1 MNRPGSAL
9 ADYRLLI
16 DGAEVAAESGQ
27 WLESLD
33 PASGEP
39 WARFPAAG
47 EAEVDAAVASAER
60 AMTSGP
66 WARMTATERGKR
78 LRALADLLA
87 ARADTLAAIETR
99 DTGKLLRETRPQIRY
114 VADYL
119 LYFAGAADKLEGATL
134 PIDKSDMLVMTL
146 REPIGVVAAIVP
158 WNSQLMLAVL
168 KLGPALAAGN
178 AVVLKASE
186 QAPAPLF
193 ELGRLCL
200 EAGIPP
206 GVVNV
211 ISGLGEPCGRALT
224 THPKVARI
232 AFTGGPATA
241 RQVVRNS
248 AENLALT
255 TLELGGKSPI
265 VVFDDADLDTAA
277 NAIVAGNFGASG
289 QSCVAGTRVL
299 LQKGVREAVLERV
312 VARARTI
319 RVGDPH
325 DLSSE
330 MGPLA
335 TRAQLERVERAVAAA
350 QTEGARL
357 LTGGAPPPGAKGWYY
372 QPTVLDCPHQQ
383 ITTVREE
390 LFGPVL
396 SALAF
401 ETEDEAVALANETPY
416 GLASG
421 VFTRDL
427 GRALRVMKR
436 IRAGIVWIN
445 TYRAVSPM
453 APFGGFGQSG
463 LGREAGH
470 ESLLDY
476 TRTKTVWINTS
487 TQPLGDPFVM
497 R

>member
-1 MNRPGSAL
+1 MSTL
-9 ADYRLLI
+9 ETYRLLI
-16 DGAEVAAESGQ
+16 DGAWVEAADGQ
-27 WLESLD
+27 WLESLN
-33 PASGEP
+33 PASGQP

-47 EAEVDAAVASAER
+47 EAEVEAAVAAAQR
-60 AMTSGP
+60 AMTGGP
-66 WARMTATERGKR
+66 WARLTATQRGKLLRR
-78 LRALADLLA
+78 LSDLMAEQADRLAEV
-87 ARADTLAAIETR
+87 ETR
-99 DTGKLLRETRPQIRY
+99 DTGKLIRETRAQIRY

-134 PIDKSDMLVMTL
+134 PIDKSEMLVMTL

-224 THPKVARI
+224 SHPGVARI
-232 AFTGGPATA
+232 AFTGGPKTA

-265 VVFDDADLDTAA
+265 VVFEDADLDTAA

-299 LQKGVREAVLERV
+299 LQAAIHDEVLRRV
-312 VARARTI
+312 AQRAATI
-319 RVGDPH
+319 RIGDPL
-325 DLSSE
+325 DPASE

-335 TRAQLERVERAVAAA
+335 TRAQLDHVERAVAAA
-350 QTEGARL
+350 QAEGARL
-357 LTGGAPPPGAKGWYY
+357 VTGGGRPEGLPGWYY
-372 QPTVLDCPHQQ
+372 RPTILACADQRV
-383 ITTVREE
+383 TTVREE

-396 SALAF
+396 SALRF
-401 ETEDEAVALANETPY
+401 ETEEEAIAQANDTAY
-416 GLASG
+416 GLAAG
-421 VFTRDL
+421 VFTRDG
-427 GRALRVMKR
+427 GRALRVMR
-436 IRAGIVWIN
+436 QIRSGIVWIN

-453 APFGGFGQSG
+453 APFGGYGQSG
-463 LGREAGH
+463 LGREAGQ

-476 TRTKTVWINTS
+476 TRTKTVWFNTS

>member
-1 MNRPGSAL
+1 MSAL
-9 ADYRLLI
+9 TDYRLLI
-16 DGAEVAAESGQ
+16 DGAEVEAADGR

-33 PASGEP
+33 PATGEA

-47 EAEVDAAVASAER
+47 EAEVDAAVTAAER
-60 AMTSGP
+60 AMTAGP
-66 WARMTATERGKR
+66 WAAMTATQRGKL
-78 LRALADLLA
+78 LRRLADLMAEQADRLA
-87 ARADTLAAIETR
+87 EVETR
-99 DTGKLLRETRPQIRY
+99 DTGKLIRETRAQIRY

-146 REPIGVVAAIVP
+146 REPIGVVAAVVP

-224 THPKVARI
+224 SHPKVARI

-265 VVFDDADLDTAA
+265 VVFDDADLDTAS

-299 LQKGVREAVLERV
+299 LQSGIREQVLDRV
-312 VARARTI
+312 AERARRI
-319 RVGDPH
+319 RIGDPQ
-325 DLSSE
+325 DAASE

-335 TRAQLERVERAVAAA
+335 TRAQLDRVERAVAAA
-350 QTEGARL
+350 QAEGARL
-357 LTGGAPPPGAKGWYY
+357 VTGGARPPGAGWYY
-372 QPTVLDCPHQQ
+372 QPTILDCPHRD

-396 SALAF
+396 SALSF
-401 ETEDEAVALANETPY
+401 ESEDEAVALANDTPY

-436 IRAGIVWIN
+436 IRSGIVWIN

>member
-1 MNRPGSAL
+1 MSDL
-9 ADYRLLI
+9 ATYRLLI
-16 DGAEVAAESGQ
+16 DGAEVEAESGQ

-33 PASGEP
+33 PATGEA

-47 EAEVDAAVASAER
+47 EAEVAAAVAAAER
-60 AMTSGP
+60 AMTAGP
-66 WARMTATERGKR
+66 WAATTATQRGKA
-78 LRALADLLA
+78 LRRLADLMAAEADRLA
-87 ARADTLAAIETR
+87 EVETR
-99 DTGKLLRETRPQIRY
+99 DTGKLIRETRAQIRY

-200 EAGIPP
+200 AAGIPP

-224 THPKVARI
+224 SHPKVARI

-241 RQVVRNS
+241 RHVVRNS

-299 LQKGVREAVLERV
+299 LQAGIRQAVLERV
-312 VARARTI
+312 AERAGRI
-319 RVGDPH
+319 RIGDPQ
-325 DLSSE
+325 DPASE

-335 TRAQLERVERAVAAA
+335 TRAQLDHVERAVAAA
-350 QTEGARL
+350 QAEGARL
-357 LTGGAPPPGAKGWYY
+357 VTGGARPPGARGWYY
-372 QPTVLDCPHQQ
+372 QPTVLDCPHQR

-396 SALAF
+396 SALSF
-401 ETEDEAVALANETPY
+401 ETEEEAVALANDTAY

-427 GRALRVMKR
+427 GRGLRMMKR

>member
-1 MNRPGSAL
+1 MSGL
-9 ADYRLLI
+9 VTYHLLI
-16 DGAEVAAESGQ
+16 KGAEVAAADGQ
-27 WLESLD
+27 WLESRD
-33 PASGEP
+33 PATGEA

-47 EAEVDAAVASAER
+47 EAEVNAAVEAAER

-66 WARMTATERGKR
+66 WAAMTATQRGKC
-78 LRALADLLA
+78 LRRLADLMTERADHLA
-87 ARADTLAAIETR
+87 AVETR
-99 DTGKLLRETRPQIRY
+99 DTGKLIRETGAQIRY

-134 PIDKSDMLVMTL
+134 PIDKSEMLVMTL
-146 REPIGVVAAIVP
+146 REPIGVVAAVVP

-168 KLGPALAAGN
+168 KLGPALATGN

-224 THPKVARI
+224 SHPKVARI

-265 VVFDDADLDTAA
+265 VVFEDADLDTAA

-299 LQKGVREAVLERV
+299 LQSSIRAQVLERV
-312 VARARTI
+312 VERARRI
-319 RVGDPH
+319 RIGDPQ
-325 DLSSE
+325 DPRSE

-335 TRAQLERVERAVAAA
+335 TEAQLAHVTRAVAAA
-350 QTEGARL
+350 QAEGACL
-357 LTGGAPPPGAKGWYY
+357 LTGGAPPAGLAGWYY
-372 QPTVLDCPHQQ
+372 QPTVLDCPDQG

-396 SALAF
+396 SALSF
-401 ETEDEAVALANETPY
+401 ETEEEAVALANATPY

-427 GRALRVMKR
+427 GRALRVMRR
-436 IRAGIVWIN
+436 IRAGVVWIN

-453 APFGGFGQSG
+453 APFGGYGQSG

-476 TRTKTVWINTS
+476 TRTKTVWVNTS